1 MDFFQSQD
9 IARRNTKLLVV
20 LFSLAVLSLILL
32 SNLMIFAL
40 INISGERANIS
51 NGYYYDVKLMATVSL
66 GVISLIVGA
75 SLIRIRSL
83 RRGGSV
89 VAEMLDGELLVDA
102 GADRNKQRLMN
113 VVEEMAIASGTPV
126 PPVYLIRD
134 KAINAFAAGYSPGD
148 AVIGITKGAIENL
161 SRDELQGVIAHE
173 FSHILNGDM
182 RLNIRIMG
190 MLYGILI
197 LTVIGR
203 ILARSGAYRAG
214 VGSRS
219 KNSDGRIA
227 AVGLGLM
234 FVGYLGYFFG
244 KAIKSAVSRQREYL
258 ADASAVQFTRNRK
271 GIADALK
278 RIGGHSPGTVLQHP
292 SSEELS
298 HTFFCEGISFGLTR
312 LMATHPTLEKR
323 IARLEPDWDGG
334 YLNGTPPANDDKPLS
349 ESAAGFGANHFALNA
364 DQIVGTIGNLTENQ
378 VEIAKQIIASLPQ
391 ELRKAARDPFTAR
404 ALIYLMHLDTDVEV
418 RNKQL
423 TYLQESADNGIYKAL
438 ETLVNSDNK
447 VKPNMRLPL
456 IEIALPTFQ
465 QLSYQQYKLFLKNLN
480 ILIKADDRISLSEWA
495 RYTMISKNL
504 SKAFDGQHTHVRFKS
519 LKAVR
524 SDIETVLSIL
534 AYANDRTE
542 VSPEISFAAGSQA
555 LNIDIALAGKEQLS
569 LLRMTRA
576 LDNLSALHPL
586 RKPQL
591 LKACVRTIVADNSL
605 GAVEE
610 ELLRTISDSLDCPM
624 PPIRAI

>member
-75 SLIRIRSL
+75 SLIRILSL

-102 GADRNKQRLMN
+102 GADRNKQRLMH
-113 VVEEMAIASGTPV
+113 VVEEMAMASGTPV

-214 VGSRS
+214 VGSR
-219 KNSDGRIA
+219 N
-227 AVGLGLM
+227 
-234 FVGYLGYFFG
+234 
-244 KAIKSAVSRQREYL
+244 
-258 ADASAVQFTRNRK
+258 
-271 GIADALK
+271 
-278 RIGGHSPGTVLQHP
+278 
-292 SSEELS
+292 
-298 HTFFCEGISFGLTR
+298 
-312 LMATHPTLEKR
+312 
-323 IARLEPDWDGG
+323 
-334 YLNGTPPANDDKPLS
+334 
-349 ESAAGFGANHFALNA
+349 
-364 DQIVGTIGNLTENQ
+364 
-378 VEIAKQIIASLPQ
+378 
-391 ELRKAARDPFTAR
+391 
-404 ALIYLMHLDTDVEV
+404 
-418 RNKQL
+418 
-423 TYLQESADNGIYKAL
+423 
-438 ETLVNSDNK
+438 
-447 VKPNMRLPL
+447 
-456 IEIALPTFQ
+456 
-465 QLSYQQYKLFLKNLN
+465 
-480 ILIKADDRISLSEWA
+480 
-495 RYTMISKNL
+495 
-504 SKAFDGQHTHVRFKS
+504 
-519 LKAVR
+519 
-524 SDIETVLSIL
+524 
-534 AYANDRTE
+534 
-542 VSPEISFAAGSQA
+542 
-555 LNIDIALAGKEQLS
+555 
-569 LLRMTRA
+569 
-576 LDNLSALHPL
+576 
-586 RKPQL
+586 
-591 LKACVRTIVADNSL
+591 
-605 GAVEE
+605 
-610 ELLRTISDSLDCPM
+610 
-624 PPIRAI
+624 